1 MKTEIIAGEIFFTEK
16 LHTGREAIEAIYA
29 KTEPLEGA
37 IADLRTLEL
46 RAVRNLETAVLD
58 DQGVADCRRDLAQ
71 IRHELAEQERRFSA
85 LLAEAAAIR
94 QAELQ
99 HGAEQIKAAERE
111 AIAAL
116 IRPFETVILETRQ

>member
-1 MKTEIIAGEIFFTEK
+1 MKTEVIAGEIFFTEK
-16 LHTGREAIEAIYA
+16 LLTAREALECIYA

-37 IADLRTLEL
+37 IADLRHLQF

-58 DQGVADCRRDLAQ
+58 DAGVADCRRDLAQ

-99 HGAEQIKAAERE
+99 HGAEQIRTAERE

-116 IRPFETVILETRQ
+116 IRPFETIILETRQ

>member
-1 MKTEIIAGEIFFTEK
+1 MKTEIIGGEIFFTDK
-16 LHTGREAIEAIYA
+16 LLTSREALEAIYA

-37 IADLRTLEL
+37 IADLRHLEF

-58 DQGVADCRRDLAQ
+58 DQGIADCRRDLAQ

-99 HGAEQIKAAERE
+99 HGAELIRHAERE

>member
-1 MKTEIIAGEIFFTEK
+1 MKTEVIAGEIFFTEK
-16 LHTGREAIEAIYA
+16 LLTAREALECIYA

-37 IADLRTLEL
+37 IADLLHL
-46 RAVRNLETAVLD
+46 QFRAVRNLETAVLD
-58 DQGVADCRRDLAQ
+58 DAGVADCRRDLAQ

-99 HGAEQIKAAERE
+99 HGAEQIRTAERE

-116 IRPFETVILETRQ
+116 IRPFETIILETRQ